1 MLLSR
6 SEILEEMAKGEIKI
20 EPFEP
25 GLVGPDAIDLRLG
38 KKFMELRKADKP
50 IDATRIPKDIY
61 TEPIEAP
68 EGYVLK
74 PNTLVLGTTLEAVS
88 LSNSI
93 SAQLEGRSSLGRAGI
108 LVHMTAGIVHAGFGK
123 KEPSTLTLEIY
134 SVNPNPV
141 VVKPGMRIAQLS
153 FMRLGKE
160 AEKGYDEIAGS
171 KYIAQKGPLP
181 PGEDSGL

>member
-6 SEILEEMAKGEIKI
+6 SEILEEIAKGGIRI

-25 GLVGPDAIDLRLG
+25 ELVGPDAVDLRLG
-38 KKFMELRKADKP
+38 TKFIELKRISET
-50 IDATRIPKDIY
+50 IDATRISKEIY
-61 TEPIEAP
+61 TKAIESKD
-68 EGYVLK
+68 GYLIK
-74 PNTLVLGTTLEAVS
+74 PNTLVLGTTVEAIS
-88 LSNSI
+88 LSNRI

-141 VVKPGMRIAQLS
+141 VVKPGMRIAQIS

-171 KYIAQKGPLP
+171 KYVAQKGPLP
-181 PGEDSGL
+181 PGEDSGY